1 MSFPFSESRSTQYN
15 VDNVSRRSRPPTRK
29 DSGSVT
35 VEIVV
40 LTPVLIMLT
49 LFIVFLG
56 RAGGS
61 VQQVRHAADA
71 GARAASLVS
80 VVTMQRVAASVAAR
94 DLADNG
100 VNCASTTVSVSVDES
115 PTSGSVTVTVSCV
128 VNDDGTSLLGALA
141 RTVTASS
148 TEVIDRYRGS

>member
-1 MSFPFSESRSTQYN
+1 MFRQASPTKCAESGRL
-15 VDNVSRRSRPPTRK
+15 DR
-29 DSGSVT
+29 GSVT
-35 VEIVV
+35 VEMVI
-40 LTPVLIMLT
+40 LAPVLVMLT

-61 VQQVRHAADA
+61 IQQVRHAADV

-80 VVTMQRVAASVAAR
+80 RSAMQTVAVSVAAR

-100 VNCASTTVSVSVDES
+100 VNCASTSVSVSVNDAVDA
-115 PTSGSVTVTVSCV
+115 GSVTVTVSCV
-128 VNDDGTSLLGALA
+128 VNSDGTSLVGAGA

-148 TEVIDRYRGS
+148 TEVIDRFRGGS